1 VTDSVTLD
9 PPGSPAAVPDLG
21 DGAHPEP
28 SRAATDTDPR
38 PSNRLRTLLIG
49 AAAYLMV
56 SVMVWW
62 NVWSGHPTS
71 TTTCGCGD
79 SSLFTWFLAWPAYAI
94 DHGLN
99 PLYSTA
105 MFHPTGVNLLANTSE
120 VAIGVVLAP
129 VTWIFG
135 PVATLNVALTLSPFL
150 SALAMFVLLRRW
162 VRWQPAAFIG
172 GLLYGFSPVFLVNL
186 VDAHLMVSMAV
197 VPPLL
202 VAGLDELL
210 IRQRC
215 RPVAVGVLLGLLVVL
230 QFFLGTEMLAILLIA
245 GTTGLVLVV
254 VYAAW
259 RHREELRRRA
269 RHALIGLG
277 AGAVVVVVLLSYP
290 LWFALDG
297 PAHLSGL
304 VWPTLAPGLYG
315 IGFPDLIRLNSTGSE
330 TLQAHRF
337 GGYQG
342 AALHQGD
349 YLGLALIVVLVLGV
363 LLWRRDRRLWLF
375 GGLGAIAVAL
385 SLSIA
390 PGVNHFWVPWRVLQH
405 IPVIKNILPDR
416 FMAITLLCV
425 SVMLGVIVDR
435 AHGSGT
441 TWMMTGRTRASPG
454 AVPSP
459 AAASLLWRRLLPATV
474 AVIVALVALVPIA
487 RAYAGNL
494 PLTVQPVVLPAWF
507 RTVAPNLPNRQVL
520 LTYPGTFGGFQSSL
534 TWQAVDRMAFSLVEG
549 GGPGGAPQRAGVE
562 RPGAEALAGASFN
575 LDPATAFTAATIGA
589 VRQALV
595 SWGVTMV
602 VIPDQPE
609 LPIYEQGFHTA
620 YAVGLITAG
629 LGAAPRYQAQAWTW
643 EVGPGLSPSVG
654 ITPAAFQVCVG
665 TANYPTGPPE
675 AVPDCVLAN
684 RGTRR

>member
-1 VTDSVTLD
+1 MTDSVTLH
-9 PPGSPAAVPDLG
+9 PPGSRPVEGPGVDDRPRLDPSRPAAG
-21 DGAHPEP
+21 
-28 SRAATDTDPR
+28 PR
-38 PSNRLRTLLIG
+38 PSNRLRTLLIA
-49 AAAYLMV
+49 AAAYLV
-56 SVMVWW
+56 PSVLLWW

-94 DHGLN
+94 AHGLN

-120 VAIGVVLAP
+120 VALGVVLAP

-135 PVATLNVALTLSPFL
+135 PIATLNVALTLSPFL

-162 VRWQPAAFIG
+162 VSWQPAAFIG
-172 GLLYGFSPVFLVNL
+172 GLLYGFSPVILVNL
-186 VDAHLMVSMAV
+186 VDAHLMVAMAV

-202 VAGLDELL
+202 VACLDELF
-210 IRQRC
+210 IRQRR
-215 RPVAVGVLLGLLVVL
+215 RPVTVGILLGLLVVL

-245 GTTGLVLVV
+245 GTAGIVLVV

-259 RHREELRRRA
+259 RHPAELRRRA
-269 RHALIGLG
+269 RHALTGLG
-277 AGAVVVVVLLSYP
+277 AGALVVVVLLAYP

-304 VWPTLAPGLYG
+304 VWPTLAPGLFG

-342 AALHQGD
+342 VALHQGD
-349 YLGLALIVVLVLGV
+349 YLGLGVIVVVVLGV

-385 SLSIA
+385 SLSLA
-390 PGVNHFWVPWRVLQH
+390 PGVNHFWVPWRLLRH

-416 FMAITLLCV
+416 FMAVTLLCV

-435 AHGSGT
+435 VHRSGS
-441 TWMMTGRTRASPG
+441 TWVTVSSPG
-454 AVPSP
+454 GEPSRAGP
-459 AAASLLWRRLLPATV
+459 VLPWRHLLPSTA

-487 RAYAGNL
+487 GAFAGNI
-494 PLTVQPVVLPAWF
+494 PLTAQPVVLPTWF
-507 RTVAPNLPNRQVL
+507 RTVAPHLPSRQVV

-534 TWQAVDRMAFSLVEG
+534 TWQAVDRMSFSLIEG
-549 GGPGGAPQRAGVE
+549 GGPGGAAQRAGAE
-562 RPGAEALAGASFN
+562 RPGAEALAGAAFN
-575 LDPATAFTAATIGA
+575 LDPSTAFTAATIQA

-620 YAVGLITAG
+620 YAVDLITAA
-629 LGAAPRYQAQAWTW
+629 LGVGPRYQAQAWTW
-643 EVGPGLSPSVG
+643 AVGSPLSPSVN
-654 ITPAAFQVCVG
+654 IAPAAFPRCVG
-665 TANYPTGPPE
+665 TGNYPTGPPGT
-675 AVPDCVLAN
+675 VPNCVLAN
-684 RGTRR
+684 RGKPR

>member
-1 VTDSVTLD
+1 MEAPDVDDGPRPD
-9 PPGSPAAVPDLG
+9 PWGPAADSPT
-21 DGAHPEP
+21 A
-28 SRAATDTDPR
+28 
-38 PSNRLRTLLIG
+38 NRFRTLLIA
-49 AAAYLMV
+49 AAAYLAL
-56 SVMVWW
+56 SVIVWW
-62 NVWSGHPTS
+62 NVWSAHPTS

-79 SSLFTWFLAWPAYAI
+79 SSLFTWFLAWPAHAI
-94 DHGLN
+94 AHGLN

-120 VAIGVVLAP
+120 VAVGVVLAP

-135 PVATLNVALTLSPFL
+135 PIATLNVALTLSSFL

-162 VRWQPAAFIG
+162 VRWQPAAFVG
-172 GLLYGFSPVFLVNL
+172 GLLYGFSPVILVNL
-186 VDAHLMVSMAV
+186 VDAHLMVSMAF

-202 VAGLDELL
+202 VACLDELF
-210 IRQRC
+210 IRQRR
-215 RPVAVGVLLGLLVVL
+215 RPVTVGILLGLLVVL
-230 QFFLGTEMLAILLIA
+230 QFFLGTEMLAILVITGIA
-245 GTTGLVLVV
+245 GVVLLV
-254 VYAAW
+254 VYAAG
-259 RHREELRRRA
+259 RHRAELRRRG
-269 RHALIGLG
+269 RQALIGLG
-277 AGAVVVVVLLSYP
+277 AGALVVVVLLAYP
-290 LWFALDG
+290 LWFALEG

-315 IGFPDLIRLNSTGSE
+315 IGFADLIRLNSTGSE

-342 AALHQGD
+342 VALHQGD
-349 YLGLALIVVLVLGV
+349 YLGLALIVVVVLGV

-385 SLSIA
+385 SLSVA

-425 SVMLGVIVDR
+425 SVMLGVIIDR
-435 AHGSGT
+435 VRGST
-441 TWMMTGRTRASPG
+441 STWMATSSSRGG
-454 AVPSP
+454 PSP
-459 AAASLLWRRLLPATV
+459 VGVNLPWRRWLPATV
-474 AVIVALVALVPIA
+474 AVVVGLVALVPIA

-494 PLTVQPVVLPAWF
+494 PLTVQPVVLPTWF
-507 RTVAPNLPNRQVL
+507 RTVAPHLPDRQVV
-520 LTYPGTFGGFQSSL
+520 LTYPGTFGGFQSAL
-534 TWQAVDRMAFSLVEG
+534 TWQAVDGMSFSLVEG

-575 LDPATAFTAATIGA
+575 LDPSTAFTAATTQA

-609 LPIYEQGFHTA
+609 LPLYQQGFHTA
-620 YAVGLITAG
+620 YAVGLITAV
-629 LGAAPRYQAQAWTW
+629 LGAGPRYQARAWTW
-643 EVGPGLSPSVG
+643 AVGSRSPAVD
-654 ITPAAFQVCVG
+654 IAPAAFQACVG
-665 TANYPTGPPE
+665 TGNYPTGPPG
-675 AVPDCVLAN
+675 AVPHCVLAN
-684 RGTRR
+684 RGNPS

>member
-1 VTDSVTLD
+1 ME
-9 PPGSPAAVPDLG
+9 VPDV
-21 DGAHPEP
+21 DDRPHPDP
-28 SRAATDTDPR
+28 SGPAVDPAR
-38 PSNRLRTLLIG
+38 STRLRTLLIG
-49 AAAYLMV
+49 AAAYLV
-56 SVMVWW
+56 LAVVVWW

-79 SSLFTWFLAWPAYAI
+79 SSLFTWFLAWPAYAT

-99 PLYSTA
+99 PLYSSA

-120 VAIGVVLAP
+120 VAIGVILSP

-135 PVATLNVALTLSPFL
+135 PIATLNVALTLSPFL

-162 VRWQPAAFIG
+162 VKWQPAAFIG
-172 GLLYGFSPVFLVNL
+172 GLLYGFSPVILVNL

-202 VAGLDELL
+202 VAGFDELL
-210 IRQRC
+210 IRQRR
-215 RPVAVGVLLGLLVVL
+215 RPVTMGILLGLLVVL
-230 QFFLGTEMLAILLIA
+230 QFFLGTEMLAILLITGA
-245 GTTGLVLVV
+245 AGLVLIV

-259 RHREELRRRA
+259 RHPAELRRRA

-277 AGAVVVVVLLSYP
+277 AGALVVVVLLAYP

-315 IGFPDLIRLNSTGSE
+315 IGFSDLIRLNSTGSE

-342 AALHQGD
+342 VALHQGD
-349 YLGLALIVVLVLGV
+349 YLGLGLIVVVVLGV
-363 LLWRRDRRLWLF
+363 FLWRRDRRLWLF
-375 GGLGAIAVAL
+375 AGLGVIAVAL

-390 PGVNHFWVPWRVLQH
+390 PGVNHFWVPWQLFRH

-416 FMAITLLCV
+416 FMAITLLCI

-435 AHGSGT
+435 AHESGSR
-441 TWMMTGRTRASPG
+441 WMTRSSPHR
-454 AVPSP
+454 APSP
-459 AAASLLWRRLLPATV
+459 AGPVLPWRRWLPATV

-487 RAYAGNL
+487 GAYAGNL
-494 PLTVQPVVLPAWF
+494 PLTVESVVLPAWF
-507 RTVAPNLPNRQVL
+507 QTVAPHLPSRQVL
-520 LTYPGTFGGFQSSL
+520 LTYPGTFGGFQSAL
-534 TWQAVDRMAFSLVEG
+534 TWQAVDRMSFSLVEG
-549 GGPGGAPQRAGVE
+549 GGPGGAAERAGVE

-575 LDPATAFTAATIGA
+575 LDPSTAFTAATIQA
-589 VRQALV
+589 VRQALM
-595 SWGVTMV
+595 SWGVTVV

-609 LPIYEQGFHTA
+609 LPLYQQGFHTA
-620 YAVGLITAG
+620 YAVGLLTAA
-629 LGAAPRYQAQAWTW
+629 LGVGPRYQARAWTW
-643 EVGPGLSPSVG
+643 TVGSPLPPSVD
-654 ITPAAFQVCVG
+654 IASAAFQRCVG
-665 TANYPTGPPE
+665 TGNYPTGPPGT
-675 AVPDCVLAN
+675 VPDCVLAN
-684 RGTRR
+684 RGIPK